1 MFEPTSYSEN
11 RYVASRAALAGA
23 NLPTSTVSTV
33 ANITAVSGRF
43 VQGSGSEALATLYN
57 AGGVLLTTPSPAFTK
72 PPTITDTVKN
82 GTCAFMVHNV
92 PPNSPYFDLELTLL
106 RTAGVQRTAN
116 ITLNVLNG
124 FANGAPVLASFTGY
138 VTIPAA
144 SPVPTVQ
151 LVQWTDGDPIVVQ
164 TGTEHL
170 VPSFSIDALRL
181 THNLCTLMF
190 QPPTPWMRSFRSCP
204 SGSHSTRDH
213 SASFSS
219 CAATAWTKPL
229 RGQKPHLFFVHVY
242 SSVMVSFVRVV
253 PDDHATP

>member
-57 AGGVLLTTPSPAFTK
+57 AGGVLLTTPSLAFTK

-124 FANGAPVLASFTGY
+124 FANGAPVLASFTGH

-151 LVQWTDGDPIVVQ
+151 LVQWTDGDPIVDQ

-170 VPSFSIDALRL
+170 VPSFSIDALGVL
-181 THNLCTLMF
+181 PAAQPVYLDVSTTDTLDEKF
-190 QPPTPWMRSFRSCP
+190 QIRSFRL
-204 SGSHSTRDH
+204 T
-213 SASFSS
+213 F
-219 CAATAWTKPL
+219 
-229 RGQKPHLFFVHVY
+229 Y
-242 SSVMVSFVRVV
+242 E
-253 PDDHATP
+253 